1 MQTHRYGPA
10 PSQIGDLHLPKARHP
25 PVVVL
30 LHGGFWRLPYGYD
43 QMTPLAEDLVQRG
56 YAAWNLEYR
65 RLGEPGGGWPNTFM
79 DVSLGVDHLAKLNAG
94 GAGLDLSRVIT
105 VGHSA
110 GGHLALWSG
119 GPRKLGAGDPA
130 PQVKV
135 TAAVGQAPAAD
146 LHRIYELGCSNDV
159 ALELT
164 GGTPAQYP
172 ERYRR
177 ASPQA
182 LLPLGVPQLIVHGEA
197 DDTVILDIGRD
208 YAAAARMAG
217 DRVDYVS
224 FPGMGHFEHL
234 DPKGIAWKAVV
245 EWLGKASRPSL
256 ARKLSP

>member
-10 PSQIGDLHLPKARHP
+10 ASQVGDLHLPKAPRP

-43 QMTPLAEDLVQRG
+43 QYTPVAEDLAGRG

-65 RLGEPGGGWPNTFM
+65 RLGEAGGGWPHTLK
-79 DVSLGVDHLAKLNAG
+79 DVSIGIDHLARLKAD
-94 GAGLDLSRVIT
+94 GADLDLSCVVT

-119 GPRKLGAGDPA
+119 GSRQLAAGDPA
-130 PQVKV
+130 PRVKV

-146 LHRIYELGCSNDV
+146 LKRIYELGCSNRV

-164 GGTPAQYP
+164 GGTPAEYP
-172 ERYRR
+172 ERYRA
-177 ASPQA
+177 ASPRA
-182 LLPLGVPQLIVHGEA
+182 LLPLGVPQLITHGA
-197 DDTVILDIGRD
+197 KDDVVIPEIGRE
-208 YAAAARMAG
+208 YAEAARKAG
-217 DRVDYVS
+217 DPCDYME

-234 DPKGIAWKAVV
+234 DPKHPAWKAVG
-245 EWLGKASRPSL
+245 EWLA
-256 ARKLSP
+256 KLVKETP